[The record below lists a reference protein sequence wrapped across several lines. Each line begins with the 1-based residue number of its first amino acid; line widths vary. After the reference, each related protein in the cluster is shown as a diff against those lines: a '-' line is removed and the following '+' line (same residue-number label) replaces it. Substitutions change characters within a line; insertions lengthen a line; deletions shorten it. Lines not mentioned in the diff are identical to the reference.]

1 MKIVK
6 LTNAKFGTP
15 SLYKVVSGYA
25 LYETGRGYL
34 AYSSDRDKRGVLTPY
49 IPLGG
54 KKALEAILSAG
65 GFTSLTDM
73 EYVLPIK

>member
-1 MKIVK
+1 MKIVRLK
-6 LTNAKFGTP
+6 NEKFGTP
-15 SLYKVVSGYA
+15 AIYKEVSGYA
-25 LYETGRGYL
+25 FYEHGKGYL
-34 AYSSDRDKRGVLTPY
+34 AYSSQRDKYGVLTPY

-73 EYVLPIK
+73 EYVLPID

>member
-1 MKIVK
+1 MKIIK
-6 LTNAKFGTP
+6 LKNEKFGTP
-15 SLYKVVSGYA
+15 GLYKMVSGYA
-25 LYETGRGYL
+25 LYEHGKGFL
-34 AYSSDRDKRGVLTPY
+34 AYSSDRDKHGVLTPY